1 MSFFASIHCR
11 SRAHCRACR
20 GDRTWRQRTA
30 ARHGLEADFACPFG
44 QDGAGGAPAEDS
56 RLAAAR
62 QLVGRVAHG
71 ALSLAKTTLGRD
83 RAAAALVEARLA
95 VCRHCPGGH
104 AVRHPDGAVQS
115 CGPLLAAA
123 PSGARAPCGCWL
135 RQKARD
141 ARERCPFGWWP
152 APPAAPVG

>member
-1 MSFFASIHCR
+1 MSFFTSIHCR

-20 GDRTWRQRTA
+20 SDPAWRARVA
-30 ARHGLEADFACPFG
+30 ARHGLAADFACPFG
-44 QDGAGGAPAEDS
+44 QDGDAGAPAVDGS
-56 RLAAAR
+56 LAAAR
-62 QLVGRVAHG
+62 HLMGRVAHG
-71 ALSLAKTTLGRD
+71 AASLAKTTLGRD
-83 RAAAALVEARLA
+83 RSSAALVEARLA

-104 AVRHPDGAVQS
+104 AVLRPDGAVHS

-123 PSGARAPCGCWL
+123 PPGARAPCGCWL

-152 APPAAPVG
+152 APLPVPAG